1 MDNLASSALQSLG
14 VRSWFVEW
22 RAHFGTTAKA
32 QPLTAPVW
40 FGADKHFP
48 PFTWQG
54 WIGSTDK
61 VPGTRSSV
69 SCARDKT
76 RSQNTLAQEKR
87 LLWCVP
93 VGRASWL
100 ACAYELGY
108 KLHWFRKEKVHT
120 FCSPRALFSY
130 SAAVQASVA
139 LYIFNTCCFLLQ
151 YCFILF
157 QSGRDHG
164 SVLGLIFTFHSDS
177 INSYWEFRESPS
189 TTRTW

>member
-1 MDNLASSALQSLG
+1 MRQEKKHSPLLSPRAPLHKNSCAYFVDNLASLALQSLG

-120 FCSPRALFSY
+120 HLHLCQWGEEV
-130 SAAVQASVA
+130 SARRDIKLRHTASEREE
-139 LYIFNTCCFLLQ
+139 LLQ
-151 YCFILF
+151 RHKRGDL
-157 QSGRDHG
+157 
-164 SVLGLIFTFHSDS
+164 
-177 INSYWEFRESPS
+177 S
-189 TTRTW
+189 TT